1 MRIIMKPSEL
11 GLNNL
16 IFLVQKCTPM
26 RTTLDLMLSL
36 PRQLFAR
43 PNLGKEAKDR
53 QQAATNSTPQ
63 RGTRLKL
70 ALKSTPKREPIAT
83 PIPK

>member
-26 RTTLDLMLSL
+26 RTTLDLMLSF

-43 PNLGKEAKDR
+43 PNLGKEAK
-53 QQAATNSTPQ
+53 
-63 RGTRLKL
+63 
-70 ALKSTPKREPIAT
+70 E
-83 PIPK
+83 